1 MIHQLYLRSHST
13 DLMKYGSDIH
23 FESIDSVTFENQ
35 HLYAGQTI
43 ATWSTMTEFWKTVM
57 QNPLPRLIQNHEY
70 KLKIRYESKPE
81 NRLYV
86 KIVFYDRY
94 KERISQ
100 LVLKER
106 VNSFEVPENTIHYE
120 IQLINGGLV
129 YFRFQQI
136 ELIPVQESDEDNF
149 LQEDDLFISGFINP
163 DDQAHTLRLIFTEP
177 RLSTIHFAD
186 MAAMHNAKN
195 VVQISSS
202 LALAHFYLV
211 DNQIDQRIISQIR
224 DLIKEYEVEKIDFIG
239 YGPIS
244 NFASQLYSQQIEDIP
259 TSSYLLASATTSF
272 PMSYRKIE
280 GYERLEKYA
289 DTKQK
294 GIVYYQ
300 PIENPITT
308 DVNTETLLTYCP
320 SWHSEKG

>member
-23 FESIDSVTFENQ
+23 FESIDNVTFENQ

-81 NRLYV
+81 KRLYV

-100 LVLKER
+100 LVLKES

-136 ELIPVQESDEDNF
+136 ELIPVQDSDEDNF
-149 LQEDDLFISGFINP
+149 LQEDDLLISGFINP
-163 DDQAHTLRLIFTEP
+163 DEQDHTLRLMFTEP
-177 RLSTIHFAD
+177 RLSTVHPTDISLIPE
-186 MAAMHNAKN
+186 AKN

-211 DNQIDQRIISQIR
+211 DNQLDQRIISQIR
-224 DLIKEYEVEKIDFIG
+224 DLIQEYEVEKIDFIG

-244 NFASQLYSQQIEDIP
+244 NFASQLYSHQIEDIP
-259 TSSYLLASATTSF
+259 AISYLLSCATASF

-280 GYERLEKYA
+280 GYERFEKYSDA
-289 DTKQK
+289 DQK

-300 PIENPITT
+300 PIENPITA
-308 DVNTETLLTYCP
+308 DVNTETSLTYCP
-320 SWHSEKG
+320 SWYSEKG